1 MGSEGRADA
10 QRGSFVGEPMNQ
22 TRHIWS
28 ITVSNSINKV
38 NRGVAKM
45 QETMNT
51 DEIHINVGRRLRPC
65 FSALRSRVR
74 FANLQTISAL
84 RGRRSPRLPKRR
96 RASQMYHLYVTDDQI
111 RRRLLYCSIHIR
123 LMGNSCMRRA
133 VNVRGVVSQ
142 RAPAYDIITS
152 KICAG
157 RPNQSERSQTTASF
171 ASSIPMEDK
180 TFDPDLIHAIFKLVW
195 SRRALEGEK
204 NEGADAWGCEIGGG
218 SGTSKRTRFS
228 SANGKALKLSCELL
242 RIFVTEGVQRAAT
255 IAEAEG
261 VSKIEAT
268 HLERILPQLLLDF

>member
-84 RGRRSPRLPKRR
+84 RGDDRRVFLNGAVRLRCI
-96 RASQMYHLYVTDDQI
+96 T
-111 RRRLLYCSIHIR
+111 C
-123 LMGNSCMRRA
+123 
-133 VNVRGVVSQ
+133 GVVSQ

-204 NEGADAWGCEIGGG
+204 MKALMLGAARLEVEVEHLRELGFHLVYTIH
-218 SGTSKRTRFS
+218 SFS
-228 SANGKALKLSCELL
+228 IANGKALKLSCELL